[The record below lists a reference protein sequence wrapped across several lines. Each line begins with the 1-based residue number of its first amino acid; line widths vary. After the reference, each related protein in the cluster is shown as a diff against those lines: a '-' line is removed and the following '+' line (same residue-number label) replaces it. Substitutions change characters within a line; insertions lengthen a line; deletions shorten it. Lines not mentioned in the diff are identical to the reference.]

1 MPLVLHRTI
10 MRDTQVGLWEITEDV
25 HTLQSK
31 LQLDDAELAH
41 LDSIKVA
48 KKKLQWLA
56 SRCVIRYMLAMPD
69 FVEGSIVFGVVC
81 KVRQG
86 RRFTPLRRL
95 AEPVQ

>member
-1 MPLVLHRTI
+1 MRSACRRTRGYWGLFARFFASGIGGRLGLVVWGEHSDTVGCDFDFLPEPKSFTRRTN
-10 MRDTQVGLWEITEDV
+10 R
-25 HTLQSK
+25 
-31 LQLDDAELAH
+31 
-41 LDSIKVA
+41 
-48 KKKLQWLA
+48 
-56 SRCVIRYMLAMPD
+56 LAMPD